1 MSIREQQDA
10 VAVSGVGGS
19 GSSSGGS
26 SVRWWKEKSA
36 RLQLAGCGMLV
47 VCGPFL
53 AFPEIL
59 PPAVRTSFVLVAA
72 TFGFALAATL
82 LGQSGRLRYVM
93 WPLAGIALLAWFR
106 SPNPHQLH
114 LLEFVAGTNSFESVN
129 LGGAATQHLA
139 GLALGLLAMS
149 VVASVSQSLRGLALS
164 AALFSLASTAM
175 LTVGV
180 VGSLSEYP
188 KGFTLNFAE
197 WIPTLSLGLPGLESD
212 GRVNRNA
219 LAAAALLVAPVN
231 VALAF
236 ASVRHI
242 PGGLLLRFIGIVSG
256 TISILVLVVSQS
268 RSAWLGA
275 CVVLIVLFARSRRR
289 GVLCILLV
297 GVLGVFLAGFVY
309 APSPQASNLGKIV
322 AYATESALGRVPIWH
337 SAIEELKTSRWI
349 GIGLNQFHV
358 VAAPTPFIVPH
369 AHNIFIQLA
378 LDLGIIGLLIYGALQ
393 VLLLIRADRMAR
405 SSSRFAARLAGAAG
419 LSLVGVHAFG
429 GGDAVALGARIGLFQ
444 WLASGFIIAAWHVQA
459 PGSTRGQFPRRGN

>member
-1 MSIREQQDA
+1 
-10 VAVSGVGGS
+10 
-19 GSSSGGS
+19 
-26 SVRWWKEKSA
+26 
-36 RLQLAGCGMLV
+36 MLV

-59 PPAVRTSFVLVAA
+59 PPALRTSFVLVAA
-72 TFGFALAATL
+72 TFCFALAATL

-93 WPLAGIALLAWFR
+93 WPLAGITLLAWFR
-106 SPNPHQLH
+106 SPNSHQLH

-129 LGGAATQHLA
+129 LGGEATQHLA

-175 LTVGV
+175 LTVGLA
-180 VGSLSEYP
+180 GTSELSLSEYP

-242 PGGLLLRFIGIVSG
+242 PGGLLLRLIGIVSG

-289 GVLCILLV
+289 GVPGIFLV

-309 APSPQASNLGKIV
+309 APFS
-322 AYATESALGRVPIWH
+322 YATVSALGRVPIWH

-358 VAAPTPFIVPH
+358 VAAPTPFVVAH

-393 VLLLIRADRMAR
+393 VLLLIRADRTAR

-429 GGDAVALGARIGLFQ
+429 LGDTVALGARIGLFQ

-459 PGSTRGQFPRRGN
+459 PGSTRGQFPRRDN

>member
-19 GSSSGGS
+19 SDSSGVS

-72 TFGFALAATL
+72 TLGFALAATL

-93 WPLAGIALLAWFR
+93 WPLTGIALLAWFR

-114 LLEFVAGTNSFESVN
+114 LLELVAGTNSFESVN
-129 LGGAATQHLA
+129 LGGEATQHLA

-149 VVASVSQSLRGLALS
+149 VVASVSQSLGSLALS
-164 AALFSLASTAM
+164 AALFSLTSTAM
-175 LTVGV
+175 LTVGL
-180 VGSLSEYP
+180 VGTLELSLSDYA

-197 WIPTLSLGLPGLESD
+197 WIPRLSLGLPGLESD
-212 GRVNRNA
+212 GWVNRNA
-219 LAAAALLVAPVN
+219 LGAAALLVAPVN

-236 ASVRHI
+236 ASVRQI
-242 PGGLLLRFIGIVSG
+242 PGGLLLRLIGIVCG

-289 GVLCILLV
+289 GVPGILLV
-297 GVLGVFLAGFVY
+297 GILGVFLAGFVSAPFSY
-309 APSPQASNLGKIV
+309 ARA
-322 AYATESALGRVPIWH
+322 SALGRVPIWH
-337 SAIEELKTSRWI
+337 SAIEELKTSPWI

-358 VAAPTPFIVPH
+358 VAAPTPFVAAH

-429 GGDAVALGARIGLFQ
+429 LGDAVALGARIGLFQ

-459 PGSTRGQFPRRGN
+459 PGSTRGQFPRRDI

>member
-1 MSIREQQDA
+1 
-10 VAVSGVGGS
+10 
-19 GSSSGGS
+19 
-26 SVRWWKEKSA
+26 
-36 RLQLAGCGMLV
+36 MLV

-72 TFGFALAATL
+72 TLGFALAATL

-106 SPNPHQLH
+106 SPNSHQLH

-129 LGGAATQHLA
+129 LGGEATQHLA

-149 VVASVSQSLRGLALS
+149 VVASVSQSLGGLALS

-175 LTVGV
+175 LTVGLA
-180 VGSLSEYP
+180 GTSELSLSEYP
-188 KGFTLNFAE
+188 KGFTLNFSE
-197 WIPTLSLGLPGLESD
+197 WIPRLSLGLPGLESD
-212 GRVNRNA
+212 GRVNSNA
-219 LAAAALLVAPVN
+219 LGAAALLVAPVN

-236 ASVRHI
+236 VSVRQI
-242 PGGLLLRFIGIVSG
+242 PGGLLLRLIGIVCG

-268 RSAWLGA
+268 RSAWFGA
-275 CVVLIVLFARSRRR
+275 CVVLIVLCARSRRR
-289 GVLCILLV
+289 GVPCILLV

-309 APSPQASNLGKIV
+309 APSPQASNLGEIV
-322 AYATESALGRVPIWH
+322 AYARESALRRVPIWH

-358 VAAPTPFIVPH
+358 VAAPTPFVAPH

-429 GGDAVALGARIGLFQ
+429 LGDAVALGSRIGLFQ

-459 PGSTRGQFPRRGN
+459 PGSTRGQFPRRDI